1 MVLVLLGRLGRT
13 PTFVVPIINPPFAD
27 YSRQLA
33 FTSAYKWIKQSGF
46 LSLENRWHQK

>member
-1 MVLVLLGRLGRT
+1 MVLVLLSRLGRT

-33 FTSAYKWIKQSGF
+33 LTQDLGERLINNK
-46 LSLENRWHQK
+46 